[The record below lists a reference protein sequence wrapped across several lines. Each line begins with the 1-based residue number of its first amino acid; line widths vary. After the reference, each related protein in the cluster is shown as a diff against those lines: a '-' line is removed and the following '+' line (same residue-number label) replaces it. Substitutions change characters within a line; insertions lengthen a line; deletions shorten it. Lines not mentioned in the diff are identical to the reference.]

1 MTYLQANPFTGPCSP
16 STQMC
21 GARLDLSKPTP
32 RCCVDC
38 HVKMMQV
45 IAPLLDKAGVRWW
58 IDYGMLLGF
67 EVNGGFYWND
77 RDIDISVLAE
87 DREKVREIGRQ
98 LTRSHRYLTH
108 YKPLNLNKKW
118 TYSDC
123 VKISNSVQ
131 NRATLDITFWEQEDG
146 VLDRQVWASVDKW
159 KGRET
164 PVDWVFPTVR
174 GKWEGVDVAVPREAL
189 KLVEYR
195 YGPQWKNLPAAR
207 TSGDIRA
214 GYLGNG
220 GDLYFGRSRHGC
232 EVTDDE
238 GLVLKRYASMVPED
252 QAIVEIGAYKGRSMC
267 WLAAGSNEG
276 NKAPVFSVDLWEEG
290 PGYALT
296 RNKRR
301 IPRPYAEPTTREA
314 YEKLRDEYGYGLVTP
329 IRGDSP
335 TIARQFGPKN
345 LQWPKPVGMLF
356 IDGDHTEKGVAA
368 DVEAWLPKVAPDA
381 IVAFHDMNAPGVL
394 STLKRT
400 LEKPNSGWEQVEAV
414 RLLAVYIRK
423 ENVMRYLETKQGQAE
438 AERDKRFEVKLGTG
452 PAENK
457 AAIPKGVTI
466 LSPEEGKASP
476 HANFGW
482 PKAEGDT
489 APHPLDGKY
498 WIDPSVYHGPPL
510 SGFVEKPK
518 RKRRKKSEEPSEE
531 ETSG

>member
-1 MTYLQANPFTGPCSP
+1 MTYLQANPFLGPCSP

-21 GARLDLSKPTP
+21 SARLDLSKPTP

-77 RDIDISVLAE
+77 RDIDISVLAA

-108 YKPLNLNKKW
+108 YKPLNLNRKW

-174 GKWEGVDVAVPREAL
+174 GKWEGVDVAIPREAL

-314 YEKLRDEYGYGLVTP
+314 YEKLREEYGYGLVTP

-335 TIARQFGPKN
+335 TIARAFSQ
-345 LQWPKPVGMLF
+345 PVGMLF
-356 IDGDHTEKGVAA
+356 IDGDHTEHGVAA
-368 DVEAWLPKVAPDA
+368 DVEAWLPKVDG
-381 IVAFHDMNAPGVL
+381 IIAFHDMNAPGVL
-394 STLKRT
+394 STLKHT
-400 LEKPNSGWEQVEAV
+400 LEQPQSGWQQVEAV
-414 RLLAVYIRK
+414 RLLAVYTRQ

-452 PAENK
+452 PEENK
-457 AAIPKGVTI
+457 AAEPKTD
-466 LSPEEGKASP
+466 ASY
-476 HANFGW
+476 N
-482 PKAEGDT
+482 
-489 APHPLDGKY
+489 
-498 WIDPSVYHGPPL
+498 GPPL

-518 RKRRKKSEEPSEE
+518 RTRKKRGTVEPSEE